1 MKIKYNVKT
10 LEDIICYWVES
21 QYISSEI
28 DDIAEYTDEVAELY
42 ETENWLHGIVDKTS
56 PSIME
61 VSVEIDG
68 VSEMASDVR
77 LHSEKTLA
85 IVLEVAI
92 QSGEGV
98 FQKYK
103 DSKCSEHMD
112 EIIESLSERF
122 DEIYDYNKET
132 QVKNFYKVLS
142 ECLDQY

>member
-10 LEDIICYWVES
+10 FEDVICYWVES
-21 QYISSEI
+21 QHISSEL

-42 ETENWLHGIVDKTS
+42 ETENWLHGVVDKTS

-61 VSVEIDG
+61 VSIRVDE
-68 VSEMASDVR
+68 VSEMANDVR
-77 LHSEKTLA
+77 IHAEKTLTA
-85 IVLEVAI
+85 VLEVAI
-92 QSGEGV
+92 QSGKGV
-98 FQKYK
+98 FKKYK

-112 EIIESLSERF
+112 EIIESLADRF